1 MFKNIIDKAK
11 TYISTKDKTTKSNSI
26 ITIKGIDS
34 SSYNGDISWEK
45 VAKTDVKFAILRGTT
60 KNGELDTKFE
70 QNYRGAKAYNL
81 DVDVYHYSYA
91 LTTDKAISDAK
102 NLIKKINGKNL
113 VIWLD
118 LEWTEQG
125 KLGKDKVTEIAT
137 AFINTCKSLGYEC
150 NIYSNLDWYRNYYHA
165 NKLKELGCKFWIAR
179 YGTNDGFLQNKY
191 KPNVGEYI
199 WQYTSKGTV
208 SGISGDV
215 DMNIKYETESS
226 SSNTDKAEITKIQK
240 LVKIICTSVN
250 VRKTP
255 NFSSNSNITG
265 VYKNEDIIEVVGLTK
280 NKSWYKDSNGNYF
293 TANNKYVTDLTG
305 IVYNCYKLNLRES
318 NSTKSKVLTVLDVND
333 KVNILKES
341 GKWYY
346 VKTSGGI
353 KGYVSV
359 NYIKLN

>member
-11 TYISTKDKTTKSNSI
+11 TYISTKDKTKQITKE
-26 ITIKGIDS
+26 IKGV
-34 SSYNGDISWEK
+34 DISSFQGNINWEK

-70 QNYRGAKAYNL
+70 QNYRGAKAYGL
-81 DVDVYHYSYA
+81 PVEVYHYSYA
-91 LTTDKAISDAK
+91 LTVDKAISDAK
-102 NLIKKINGKNL
+102 NLIKKLNGKKL

-118 LEWTEQG
+118 LEWSEQG

-150 NIYSNLDWYRNYYHA
+150 NVYSNLDWYKNYYHA
-165 NKLKELGCKFWIAR
+165 DKLKELGCKFWIAR

-199 WQYTSKGTV
+199 WQYTSKGEV
-208 SGISGDV
+208 SGIIGDV
-215 DMNIKYETESS
+215 DMNIKYETKSNTS
-226 SSNTDKAEITKIQK
+226 TSSNTEITKIQK

-250 VRKTP
+250 IRKSP
-255 NFSSNSNITG
+255 NSSSNSNIVGT
-265 VYKNEDIIEVVGLTK
+265 YKNGDIIEVVGITI
-280 NKSWYKDSNGNYF
+280 NKSWYKDTNGNYF
-293 TANNKYVTDLTG
+293 TANSKYVSDLTG
-305 IVYNCYKLNLRES
+305 VVYNCYKLNLRDS
-318 NSTKSKVLTVLDVND
+318 NSTKGKVLTVLDVND

-353 KGYVSV
+353 KGYVS
-359 NYIKLN
+359 NSYIKLD